1 MASGDLWKRKV
12 QAFLYTPPHGA
23 LADDPKTVRR
33 WAEELVRAALGED
46 ARWEEEIE
54 GADRIARGL
63 DIPPFVEGAP
73 AGVFWEDPCLTH
85 PLSGK
90 LYPLKELKD
99 RLSGLDLQKIHES
112 VVEAVKAIRREVE
125 GVGSGDP
132 LEKRLF
138 LALWRKLPDVLA
150 EKEPSLG
157 PFWDVLPAD
166 PRIPSHSV
174 WDHAAVASAVAGA
187 LPEPALL
194 ILDIASVQ
202 DFVAAARRTQDAW
215 MGSFLPSFLIWE
227 AMKGIVEGTGR
238 TAWSI
243 PAYGSSPGSTCG
255 CMTRGSGP
263 GT

>member
-125 GVGSGDP
+125 GVGSGTP
-132 LEKRLF
+132 
-138 LALWRKLPDVLA
+138 WRNASSWPCGESFRMSWRRRSRPWV
-150 EKEPSLG
+150 PSG
-157 PFWDVLPAD
+157 TCCRPTPASR
-166 PRIPSHSV
+166 PTPSGIMPPSH
-174 WDHAAVASAVAGA
+174 
-187 LPEPALL
+187 
-194 ILDIASVQ
+194 
-202 DFVAAARRTQDAW
+202 R
-215 MGSFLPSFLIWE
+215 PSP
-227 AMKGIVEGTGR
+227 VR
-238 TAWSI
+238 YPS
-243 PAYGSSPGSTCG
+243 PPSSS
-255 CMTRGSGP
+255 
-263 GT
+263 